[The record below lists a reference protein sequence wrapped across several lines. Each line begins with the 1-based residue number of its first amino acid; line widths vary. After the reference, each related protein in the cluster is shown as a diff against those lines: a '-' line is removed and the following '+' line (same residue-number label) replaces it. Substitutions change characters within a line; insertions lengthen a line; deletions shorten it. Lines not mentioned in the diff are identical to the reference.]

1 MKNYNLYNGGCSV
14 YPGDYVPLFKAEE
27 MQEELK
33 GFNKNEMV
41 FPPANITELADA
53 YKVEVAIPGAKR
65 EDFLIEAD
73 ENILSVAVVHKQLAQ
88 AAVESF
94 QLHEFNY
101 NCFDRH
107 IVLPHNANTEF
118 ISAEYK
124 TGILRLYIP
133 KVKQPAKNLHTTIV
147 VY

>member
-14 YPGDYVPLFKAEE
+14 YPGDYVPLFKAAE

-65 EDFLIEAD
+65 ENFLIQAD
-73 ENILSVAVVHKQLAQ
+73 ENILSVAVVHKQLGQ
-88 AAVESF
+88 ADTENF

>member
-1 MKNYNLYNGGCSV
+1 MKNYNLYNRGCSV

-41 FPPANITELADA
+41 FPPANISELADA

-65 EDFLIEAD
+65 EDFLIQAD
-73 ENILSVAVVHKQLAQ
+73 ENVLSVAVVHKQLAL
-88 AAVESF
+88 AGTENF